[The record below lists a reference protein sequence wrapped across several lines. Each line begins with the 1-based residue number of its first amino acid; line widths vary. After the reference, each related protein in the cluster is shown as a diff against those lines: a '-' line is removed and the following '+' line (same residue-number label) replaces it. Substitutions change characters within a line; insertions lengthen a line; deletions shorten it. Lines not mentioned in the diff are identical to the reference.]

1 MLLKKQYAMVNVY
14 IKYPLTRHS
23 LCMIFTVV
31 RLATRLIEMQFV
43 LIVLKRAML
52 DMMSN
57 SLGMTGM

>member
-1 MLLKKQYAMVNVY
+1 MLLKKQYVMVNVC
-14 IKYPLTRHS
+14 IKYPHTRHS

-31 RLATRLIEMQFV
+31 RLATRLIGMQFA